1 MKIENKTLKIEGGGD
16 HSQSFVFF
24 HVLDFDIWCIEM
36 SEKLCLQWNDFQDNI
51 KSVFGNLREDNDF
64 ADVTLVC
71 EDGHQVEAHK
81 VILAASSPFFQNLFT
96 RNSHTHPLIFMRG
109 VKSDILLAVVDFL
122 YCGKANVL
130 QQNLDSFLVLAEE
143 LQLKG
148 LVGKINLQN
157 CNFDLDEKG
166 LTQKHIFETN
176 ARKVAKAQDHDA
188 LTSRSKVPR
197 VKENEAIAAPENP
210 FGDLDKL
217 DERVN
222 SMMEKSQSN
231 YKDTKQKASIC
242 KVCGK
247 EGLPWNIKYHIE
259 ANHLDGIALPCNQC
273 NMTFR

>member
-1 MKIENKTLKIEGGGD
+1 
-16 HSQSFVFF
+16 
-24 HVLDFDIWCIEM
+24 M

-51 KSVFGNLREDNDF
+51 ISVFGNLRKDNDF
-64 ADVTLVC
+64 ADVTLAC
-71 EDGHQVEAHK
+71 EDGQQVEAHK
-81 VILAASSPFFQNLFT
+81 VILAASSPFFQNMLK
-96 RNSHTHPLIFMRG
+96 RNKHPHPLVFMRG
-109 VKSDILLAVVDFL
+109 VKSDDLLAVVDFL
-122 YCGKANVL
+122 YRGETNVL

-148 LVGKINLQN
+148 LVGKIDAQN
-157 CNFDLDEKG
+157 CDVVLDEKG

-176 ARKVAKAQDHDA
+176 ARKVAKAQDNDA
-188 LTSRSKVPR
+188 LTSKSNVLR
-197 VKENEAIAAPENP
+197 VKENEEIALPENP

-222 SMMEKSQSN
+222 SMMEKSQN
-231 YKDTKQKASIC
+231 KYKDTKQKAFIC

-259 ANHLDGIALPCNQC
+259 ANHLYGITLPCNQC